1 MLSQSQPPKRK
12 IRKLST
18 ISNSISNADGDTLE
32 QKLDSDELELKRQ
45 YKEEYAPP
53 LVEKI
58 PEHVQSAWEVVQE
71 YLYDRQD
78 AIEKRLKFTS
88 SDMFHSDGI
97 DTAYGE
103 NGYAFLPVD
112 VYPTLPKD
120 MQEVV
125 QDMYRA
131 NVKNI
136 ETVIGMKCD
145 LVNCKIQPFDKL
157 EQSVAMDEPCLYECL
172 KQHSSIKG
180 ALNMK

>member
-1 MLSQSQPPKRK
+1 MESQSQPPKRK
-12 IRKLST
+12 IQKLSA
-18 ISNSISNADGDTLE
+18 ISNSISNADGDNLE
-32 QKLDSDELELKRQ
+32 QKLDSYELELKTQ
-45 YKEEYAPP
+45 YKDEYVPP
-53 LVEKI
+53 LVEKL
-58 PEHVQSAWEVVQE
+58 PEHVKQAWGVVE
-71 YLYDRQD
+71 DYLRKRKEQ
-78 AIEKRLKFTS
+78 IEERLRFTS
-88 SDMFHSDGI
+88 SGMYHSDGLS
-97 DTAYGE
+97 TAYGE

-120 MQEVV
+120 MQEVI